1 MYIDFLDPNNIIG
14 IRKILI
20 ISLKDKSIFQN
31 VVRGIQMHPP
41 INIILK
47 FSLSANFVYIYI
59 HDTVQLTRVQD
70 SSFDAN
76 YTQLV
81 VQI

>member
-1 MYIDFLDPNNIIG
+1 MIRMELCKVYFFFWRFCYIMYIDFLDPNNIIG

-47 FSLSANFVYIYI
+47 FSLSANFVYIY
-59 HDTVQLTRVQD
+59 T
-70 SSFDAN
+70 
-76 YTQLV
+76 
-81 VQI
+81 